1 MRKIS
6 LQNVLF
12 NFYGEK
18 ALIKIKYP
26 GKSLGKVILAIFLLV
41 FVTAN
46 NSFTQQNP
54 SITLKQAFKG
64 DFLMGAAM
72 NMFQFSGRDTLG
84 AEIVKEQF
92 NSISPENVL
101 KWDRVNPEPG
111 KYNFGPSDKYIEFGL
126 NNNMFII
133 GHNLV
138 WHHQTPRWVFENK
151 DGKPLDRTEL
161 LKRMHNHIQTVV
173 GRYKGK
179 IKGWDVVNEALNE
192 DGTLRHSEWFKIIGP
207 DFIEKAFQ
215 YAHEADPET
224 ELYYNDY
231 SMGNKLK
238 REGAI
243 KIYKDLRAKGIPIT
257 AIGAQMHI
265 KLGLFDSL
273 NIDSMFADFKNNG
286 IKVMVTELDID
297 VLPMPSRDMGANVGL
312 NFKRTSKLNPY
323 KESLP
328 DSVNRKLADAYQTLF
343 KIFLKYK
350 DEIKRVTFWGVRN
363 GDSWLNNWPVFGRTN
378 YPLLF
383 NRNGQPNLSFYKV
396 IKVGV
401 GNK

>member
-6 LQNVLF
+6 LQNLLF
-12 NFYGEK
+12 NFLGEK
-18 ALIKIKYP
+18 TSIKIKYP
-26 GKSLGKVILAIFLLV
+26 GKSLGKVILTIFLLV

-46 NSFTQQNP
+46 SSFTQQKP
-54 SITLKQAFKG
+54 SLTLKQAFKG

-72 NMFQFSGRDTLG
+72 NMFQFTGRDTLG

-101 KWDRVNPEPG
+101 KWERVHPEPG
-111 KYNFGPSDKYIEFGL
+111 KYNFGPSDKYVEFGM

-138 WHHQTPRWVFENK
+138 WHHQTPRWVFEDK
-151 DGKPLDRTEL
+151 DGKPLDRAEL
-161 LKRMHNHIQTVV
+161 LKRMHDHIQTVV

-179 IKGWDVVNEALNE
+179 IKGWDVVNEALN
-192 DGTLRHSEWFKIIGP
+192 DNGTLRHSEWFKIIGP

-215 YAHEADPET
+215 YAHEADPQA

-257 AIGAQMHI
+257 AIGAQMHL

-297 VLPMPSRDMGANVGL
+297 VLPMPSRNMGANVGL
-312 NFKRTSKLNPY
+312 NFQRTSKLNPY
-323 KESLP
+323 KNALP
-328 DSVNRKLADAYQTLF
+328 DSVNQKLADAYQTLF

-383 NRNGQPNLSFYKV
+383 NRNGKPNLSFYKV
-396 IKVGV
+396 IKDAAA
-401 GNK
+401 NK